1 MRFWNIMKQSIH
13 CQKWSQE
20 VLWEVCDVSVR
31 WVGPEVS
38 GGGAEGGARRLDR
51 HTGTLDRPSAQHA
64 LVWAQSDRDPHPGRG
79 RQVRARLLELQLR
92 LAQCSAGYL
101 DVCVCVWLRMLDE
114 YFEEQMKEI
123 IRMCSYQRQTM
134 LFSAT
139 MSEEVMLSFSVTPL
153 NSTSVN
159 ASCVQWRNQVIVRV
173 KGDG

>member
-79 RQVRARLLELQLR
+79 WQVRARLLELQLR
-92 LAQCSAGYL
+92 LAHCSAGYL
-101 DVCVCVWLRMLDE
+101 DVCVCVCGSGCW
-114 YFEEQMKEI
+114 
-123 IRMCSYQRQTM
+123 T
-134 LFSAT
+134 
-139 MSEEVMLSFSVTPL
+139 
-153 NSTSVN
+153 STSRSRWRRSSGCAPIRDRPCCSQPPWVKRWCFPS
-159 ASCVQWRNQVIVRV
+159 ALLHLIPLQWMLHVSSDEIRLLC
-173 KGDG
+173 K